1 MRKTT
6 VKLLLPLGL
15 AAIIPTALAQNN
27 GDEYY
32 SVPFRTFT
40 FDTQPYNLASW
51 QRSKSNIVFKNG
63 GTEGRLGSKCLT
75 VDCSKSHGNAYGT
88 YIYNVPCTPGK
99 KLLIAVWCKVS
110 QDFSEK
116 ATAGLEVEFYNANNK
131 RIPTDR
137 VMVTLPADK
146 RNGVWQRLAARVEAP
161 AGTKIMRVCLPVR
174 NAAAGKVWYDDL
186 CIAAMPDN
194 FDPAIEASYSELIH
208 EATFDKHP
216 LNWPSWQNAQAGVVF
231 NKSVPEG
238 RSNSKCLT
246 MDFAKAN
253 NRFSGVYLNLFPCQA
268 GKKYMFSAW
277 FKVSEQ
283 VKADAFVAADVVFMD
298 SSKKIFKT
306 TPQSVQLNTLNHGS
320 WQRIVLFFEAPENA
334 KNMRVHFTA
343 RHAVPGKVWL
353 DDITIKAMP

>member
-1 MRKTT
+1 MK
-6 VKLLLPLGL
+6 KLTGRFLLPLAL
-15 AAIIPTALAQNN
+15 TAAMPAVMAQSN
-27 GDEYY
+27 GEEYY
-32 SVPFRTFT
+32 SIPLKTHT
-40 FDTQPYNLASW
+40 FDSQPYNLDSW
-51 QRSKSNIVFKNG
+51 QRTKSNISFSHG
-63 GTEGRLGSKCLT
+63 GTAGRNNSKCLT
-75 VDCSKSHGNAYGT
+75 IDCSKAAGNPYGL
-88 YIYNVPCTPGK
+88 YIYNVPCKPGQK
-99 KLLIAVWCKVS
+99 VMLAVWCKVS
-110 QDFSEK
+110 KDFP
-116 ATAGLEVEFYNANNK
+116 AQAQAAIQAEFYGANK
-131 RIPTDR
+131 KLVAVPKPLAA
-137 VMVTLPADK
+137 VHSAE
-146 RNGVWQRLAARVEAP
+146 RNEAWQRLTIFAETP
-161 AGTKIMRVCLPVR
+161 ANATVMRIVLPVR
-174 NAAAGKVWYDDL
+174 AAKAGKVWFDDL
-186 CIAAMPDN
+186 CIAAMPEN
-194 FDPAIEASYSELIH
+194 FDPAIEANYTEVIH
-208 EATFDKHP
+208 EATFDKQP

-253 NRFSGVYLNLFPCQA
+253 NRFSGVYLNVFPCQA

-283 VKADAFVAADVVFMD
+283 VKADAFIAADVVFMD

-306 TPQSVQLNTLNHGS
+306 TPQRVQLNTLNHGS